1 MPRRRNKVDPLEE
14 LEICTKLLCGQSH
27 NHMKVREYDKA
38 LIGYNKVFN
47 EYGGKVEIIGNF

>member
-14 LEICTKLLCGQSH
+14 LETCTKLLCDQSH

-38 LIGYNKVFN
+38 LIGYNKVVN
-47 EYGGKVEIIGNF
+47 VKSGEVKITLS